1 MLKKMIHMNVVEE
14 YIILLDIRLQFKNP
28 NVLYSYKSHKLERF
42 KREYMTQIWYAVNSK
57 MRFI

>member
-1 MLKKMIHMNVVEE
+1 MNVVEE